1 MANCW
6 KVTRK
11 YPGETGKRK
20 VILIMLVYRPV
31 SVLSFCLLPGYGYKT
46 TAREGIYGSPHF
58 SGISVCS
65 QIREDL
71 RRFLSAS
78 VDSHLPPAQNNHAK
92 VAYLEEK

>member
-1 MANCW
+1 
-6 KVTRK
+6 
-11 YPGETGKRK
+11 
-20 VILIMLVYRPV
+20 MLVYRPV